1 MLRTDCLVVGA
12 GPAGLTTARLLALKG
27 RTVVVAESGNSRTTR
42 LELLAPASLVTVA
55 ALGLDHVLA
64 DPAIARGCLGIRR
77 TGRSGER
84 EYEDFLRHPCRL
96 GYVVDR
102 ARFDERLRDEAVAA
116 GVMFCGLRAI
126 GVTPGRGVI
135 CRASDSARAKLVLAE
150 IVVDATGRAAAIA
163 RRRGARMAA
172 RDRMVA
178 ELVEDAAI
186 DATADRVSWLDYRS
200 DGPTW
205 SYRIHGPG
213 GRVQNWRIRAS
224 GTPAGRALLSVDA
237 SACTLSQA
245 AGEGWIAVGDA
256 AIAFDPIASQGLFNA
271 LSSALVAT
279 GALLSTDRLSP
290 AAARL
295 YSDAVT
301 ATFVRCEAGR
311 FSIYNLHR
319 LSGREVH
326 G

>member
-1 MLRTDCLVVGA
+1 MDVLRTDCLVVGA
-12 GPAGLTTARLLALKG
+12 GPAGLTAARLLALKG
-27 RTVVVAESGNSRTTR
+27 RAVVVAESGNSRTTR

-55 ALGLDHVLA
+55 ALGLDHLLA

-77 TGRSGER
+77 TSRSGER

-102 ARFDERLRDEAVAA
+102 VRFDERLREEAVAA
-116 GVMFCGLRAI
+116 GVTFCGLRAI
-126 GVTPGRGVI
+126 GVMPDRRVI
-135 CRASDSARAKLVLAE
+135 CRVSDTSGVKLVLAE

-163 RRRGARMAA
+163 RRRGARVAV

-178 ELVEDAAI
+178 ELVEDAAV
-186 DATADRVSWLDYRS
+186 DATADSASWLDYRS

-205 SYRIHGPG
+205 SYRIHGPQ

-224 GTPAGRALLSVDA
+224 GTPAGHALLSVDA
-237 SACTLSQA
+237 SACILSQA

-256 AIAFDPIASQGLFNA
+256 AMAFDPIASQGLFNA

-279 GALLSTDRLSP
+279 GALLSADRLSP
-290 AAARL
+290 TAARL

-301 ATFVRCEAGR
+301 ATFVRSEAGR
-311 FSIYNLHR
+311 FSIYNATPPFR
-319 LSGREVH
+319 S
-326 G
+326 